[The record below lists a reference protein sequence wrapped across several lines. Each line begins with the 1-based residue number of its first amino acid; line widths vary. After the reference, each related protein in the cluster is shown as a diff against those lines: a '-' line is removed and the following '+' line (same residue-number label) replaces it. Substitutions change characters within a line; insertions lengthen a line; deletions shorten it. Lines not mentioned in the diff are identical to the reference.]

1 MAWTAPALGSEFAVS
16 EIVTAAKMNLK
27 LADNLRYLKGLD
39 GPVVID
45 NTLNAVL
52 TTGASVG
59 AEGTANGS
67 NARLRLAAKQAGGAV
82 VDWRIFANALS
93 NAGEFSIYDNQ
104 AALERLRIDAN
115 GNVGIGTTAPQA
127 KLHVKGAAGGNV
139 GFFEGNGI
147 TSGTVT
153 VLPTG
158 SFTKFM
164 CIFGGARD
172 DTALTYNT
180 FAQTLPTGSGV
191 VIFGPAG
198 NQLQVLTTSG
208 GVTISRFSGAD
219 AYSFCGWVFYI

>member
-1 MAWTAPALGSEFAVS
+1 MAWSAPVAFTVGSVLTAAQMNAVS
-16 EIVTAAKMNLK
+16 
-27 LADNLRYLKGLD
+27 DNLNYLKGTA
-39 GPVVID
+39 GPVVFD

-67 NARLRLAAKQAGGAV
+67 NARMRLAAKQAGGAV

-104 AALERLRIDAN
+104 AALERLRIDAA

-172 DTALTYNT
+172 DTSAFTNT
-180 FAQTLPTGSGV
+180 FSQTLPSGAGGTAFFGSGA
-191 VIFGPAG
+191 P
-198 NQLQVLTTSG
+198 NQLAVATASG
-208 GVTISRFSGAD
+208 GVTISRVGGTD
-219 AYSFCGWVFYI
+219 TYSFCGWVFYL